1 MNKIIY
7 SIYMANDKYILFAF
21 LIFIILFMS
30 YWNTHKIEQNSK
42 DLESFTSYYN
52 SIYNET
58 ARNCRYLNR
67 DVKEYFDSKISG
79 ITDNFGKK
87 KK

>member
-7 SIYMANDKYILFAF
+7 SIYMTSDKYILFVF

-30 YWNTHKIEQNSK
+30 YWNTHKIEQNK

-67 DVKEYFDSKISG
+67 DVKEYFNNKISG
-79 ITDNFGKK
+79 FTNIFGKK